1 MDFSFGCGFALLI
14 WVCDLLLVF
23 GFPFGGLIALGLIV
37 CFSFWID
44 VLGISGGLLLCGCNI
59 LFVVVT

>member
-23 GFPFGGLIALGLIV
+23 GFPFGGLIVLGLIV
-37 CFSFWID
+37 CFSFWVD
-44 VLGISGGLLLCGCNI
+44 VLGYL
-59 LFVVVT
+59 VVCFCVGVIYCLW